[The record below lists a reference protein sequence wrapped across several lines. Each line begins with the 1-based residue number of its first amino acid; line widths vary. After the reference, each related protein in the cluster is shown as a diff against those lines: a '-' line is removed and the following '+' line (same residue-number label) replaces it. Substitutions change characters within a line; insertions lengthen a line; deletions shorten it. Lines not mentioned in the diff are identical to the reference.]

1 MKLSHHHSFFLYS
14 IVTMF
19 ALCLAQISRASEIDF
34 TNIIRPA
41 EYMPPSDYMMPIH
54 DDERMTRPTEYMP
67 PSDYMM
73 LIHDDERMTRP
84 TECMPPSDYMMP
96 IHDDERINPNF
107 PEDDEIIA
115 NHIPSANIEI
125 DFILGTAFVAWI
137 VTRDGLTKKLTN
149 LGTRGIGDKV
159 ILKLPIHS
167 RIKIGVQGFLK
178 HCRYFT
184 VVKPGYC
191 KLKFWGIADA
201 SHFRMFGEALHYD
214 HIANV
219 AGGCVNP

>member
-54 DDERMTRPTEYMP
+54 DDERMTRPTE
-67 PSDYMM
+67 
-73 LIHDDERMTRP
+73 
-84 TECMPPSDYMMP
+84 CMSPSDYMMP